1 MRAAPAF
8 LAGLLLATPTSATTT
23 MTLDQL
29 AAQVNLPALPRQVS
43 LAPDEITVGPALRD
57 VLLAQPLDGGREQTV
72 YLRFD
77 PAAGALS
84 FDRAVPGD
92 RYRASGRCEDCAYP
106 QPVQVHTHPYENPFS
121 VVDLIIAGR
130 TRTVSLVAAR
140 DGRLWLAVPTTGSH
154 EVAIEEWREFRF
166 ALFGNRLQCPAR
178 TPPGGWASSTPMAR
192 NVEIVARAAA
202 HDLKVALYV
211 LDPGQTTFRKLE
223 DFNHG
228 EPLFAIDRPFQVTDF
243 NAYEMA
249 LLRTLDLASGDRE
262 TREGPWFAREAG
274 IDPGAGFA
282 TLLARLAEPPDPF
295 DEFDDPA
302 VQGAPRNAANIAWDA
317 SAYWLRPLPTTIYR
331 IPYRDLSRTSLPFA
345 SVQYDAD
352 CRHVLV
358 LQGEQAFAPD
368 AVSYSRGWK
377 RSADRLGAWSEGWTA
392 MEPVDFPRGQ
402 VVPW

>member
-1 MRAAPAF
+1 MRAGAAF
-8 LAGLLLATPTSATTT
+8 LAALLLATPASAATT

-29 AAQVNLPALPRQVS
+29 AAQVNLPALPRDVS
-43 LAPDEITVGPALRD
+43 LAPDAITISVALRD

-84 FDRAVPGD
+84 FDRAVPGH
-92 RYRASGRCEDCAYP
+92 RYRASGRCEDCDFP

-130 TRTVSLVAAR
+130 SRTVSLMAAR
-140 DGRLWLAVPTTGSH
+140 DGRLWLAIPTTSSH
-154 EVAIEEWREFRF
+154 GIAVEEWREFRY

-178 TPPGGWASSTPMAR
+178 TPPGGWASSTPMGR

-202 HDLKVALYV
+202 HDLKVALFV
-211 LDPGQTTFRKLE
+211 LDRGQTAFRKLP
-223 DFNHG
+223 DFDHG
-228 EPLFAIDRPFQVTDF
+228 EPMFAIDRPFQVADL

-274 IDPGAGFA
+274 IDPGAGA
-282 TLLARLAEPPDPF
+282 AALLARLAEPPDAF
-295 DEFDDPA
+295 DEFDDPS
-302 VQGAPRNAANIAWDA
+302 VQGAPRNAAKIASDA

-331 IPYRDLSRTSLPFA
+331 VPYRDLSRASLPFA
-345 SVQYDAD
+345 SVQYSAD
-352 CRHVLV
+352 CRDVLV

-368 AVSYSRGWK
+368 GVTYSRGWK
-377 RSADRLGAWSEGWTA
+377 RSANHPGAWSDGWTA
-392 MEPVDFPRGQ
+392 MQPGDFPSGQ